1 MKGTFC
7 GFYIP
12 GRLGLLVAGLIAVSG
27 CTARPA
33 INARLDHYAPG
44 QGYRYEATRPG
55 PDNSD
60 SLLVILTFSGGG
72 TRAAALAY
80 GTLEALRDTT
90 IEWEGKTRRLIDEV
104 DAISSV
110 SGGSLP
116 AGYYA
121 LFGDRIFED
130 FPDKVLYKDIQG
142 NIIRQVLAVRNYAR
156 LMSPFF
162 SRTNLM
168 AEDFDE
174 SIFEGKTFGDLAAR
188 GNRPFLIMN
197 ATNMHQGSRFEF
209 TQEQFDLLY
218 SDLSKYPVGYAAAA
232 SAAFPG
238 LLMPIVLRNHDEGK
252 DYELP
257 LWVRETLAS
266 GDPGRYGHQLA
277 EEMRSYVEDEQP
289 YVHLVDGGVSD
300 NLGLVPVILG
310 IQGGITTA
318 ALWPAFTGG
327 QVKKVVIVTVN
338 AKKGHDREQELTARI
353 AGLFQV
359 LGSATGT
366 PLETFSQAQI
376 EYLKLLLY
384 TLHRDPQSIWDF
396 RGSMHGAARE
406 SMMGPVRPVDY
417 HFIEVAFNRLED
429 PEEQRYLNSLPTSFR
444 LKREQ
449 VDRLRAAARAVLDR
463 HPVFQELLEELREAE
478 KGETAGTEPEEG
490 DARGGGGPA
499 NAS

>member
-1 MKGTFC
+1 MKHTRRP
-7 GFYIP
+7 YSVTA
-12 GRLGLLVAGLIAVSG
+12 RLGLLALGLLLLSG

-33 INARLDHYAPG
+33 INGRLDHYAPN
-44 QGYRYEATRPG
+44 QGYRYESTRPG

-90 IEWEGKTRRLIDEV
+90 IEWEGRTRRLIDEV

-142 NIIRQVLAVRNYAR
+142 NIIKQVLAVRNYAR

-238 LLMPIVLRNHDEGK
+238 LLTPIVVRNHEEGR

-257 LWVRETLAS
+257 LWVRETLAA
-266 GDPGRYGHQLA
+266 GDPGRYGYQLA
-277 EEMRSYVEDEQP
+277 EEMLAYVEHEQP

-310 IQGGITTA
+310 MQGGITTA
-318 ALWPAFTGG
+318 ALWPAFTSG
-327 QVKKVVIVTVN
+327 QVKKVVIITVN
-338 AKKGHDREQELTARI
+338 AKKGHEGEQELTAKI

-359 LGSATGT
+359 LDSATGT

-376 EYLKLLLY
+376 EYLKLLIY
-384 TLHRDPQSIWDF
+384 TLRRDPQSIWDF
-396 RGSMHGAARE
+396 RGSMHGGARGA
-406 SMMGPVRPVDY
+406 MLGPVRPVDY
-417 HFIEVAFNRLED
+417 HFIEVAFNRHD
-429 PEEQRYLNSLPTSFR
+429 NAEERRYLNSLPTSFR
-444 LKREQ
+444 LKTEQ
-449 VDRLRAAARAVLDR
+449 VDRLRAAARDILGT
-463 HPVFQELLEELREAE
+463 HPAFQDLLEELRAEAE
-478 KGETAGTEPEEG
+478 GKAPAEE
-490 DARGGGGPA
+490 
-499 NAS
+499 